1 MDIREIG
8 NSLRI
13 LKLNLENKDICKPK
27 DEVRRIN
34 VGT

>member
-13 LKLNLENKDICKPK
+13 LMLNLENKDFGNQKMRL
-27 DEVRRIN
+27 EE
-34 VGT
+34 

>member
-8 NSLRI
+8 NSFRI
-13 LKLNLENKDICKPK
+13 LMLNLLNKDIWRPK
-27 DEVRRIN
+27 DDVGRIN